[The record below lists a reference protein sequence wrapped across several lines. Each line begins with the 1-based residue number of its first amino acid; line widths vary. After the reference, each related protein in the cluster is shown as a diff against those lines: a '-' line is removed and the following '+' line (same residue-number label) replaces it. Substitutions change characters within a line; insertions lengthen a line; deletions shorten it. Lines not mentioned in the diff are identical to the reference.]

1 MTYDS
6 ISRAKMIK
14 TGSNVIGNSALMENK
29 HMSDFPGL
37 FEKSKSLID
46 NARKGLGVIA
56 NTVTVYTSFL
66 LGKYMVEE
74 EQQGSDRAKYG
85 EKVLDQLSEYLT
97 NEYGRGFS
105 RSNLAGMRKFYIT
118 YRDRESAIVQSG
130 IGQLGAMQENGIVQS
145 QIGQLTLDRDCLSRA
160 SKLTAKRKILNF
172 SS

>member
-14 TGSNVIGNSALMENK
+14 TGSNVIGNSALMEDK

-66 LGKYMVEE
+66 LGKYMVEKE
-74 EQQGSDRAKYG
+74 
-85 EKVLDQLSEYLT
+85 
-97 NEYGRGFS
+97 NS
-105 RSNLAGMRKFYIT
+105 R
-118 YRDRESAIVQSG
+118 EAIVQNMERRYLINYRS
-130 IGQLGAMQENGIVQS
+130 I
-145 QIGQLTLDRDCLSRA
+145 
-160 SKLTAKRKILNF
+160 
-172 SS
+172 